1 MTDYISVIR
10 WISDEVKWKP
20 KLRLFIKTA
29 RTLQVDI
36 RVLLLQCQ
44 YQNLEKNSVILYST
58 VKTGEWST
66 KDARAFINGILEK
79 TGELPDPNP
88 TPDPN
93 PGVVVPADGIY
104 KVNNVVSSSAMF
116 RVVGCTLTV
125 KNGKMSAVLTLSGTG
140 YDYLYLGTKEEAAKA
155 DKSLWVPFKE
165 DNNGKY
171 TYTVPLESLDKEIA
185 VAAFSHNRQ
194 SWYGRT
200 LVFHSDSL
208 EKIGDISNEGNGGT
222 NGRQYDSI
230 RI

>member
-1 MTDYISVIR
+1 MPVSELGKEFSYSVR
-10 WISDEVKWKP
+10 
-20 KLRLFIKTA
+20 
-29 RTLQVDI
+29 
-36 RVLLLQCQ
+36 
-44 YQNLEKNSVILYST
+44 T

-140 YDYLYLGTKEEAAKA
+140 YDYLYLGTKARGC
-155 DKSLWVPFKE
+155 KSGQVFAWVPFKE
-165 DNNGKY
+165 DNRGKIY
-171 TYTVPLESLDKEIA
+171 LYSADGDVGQR
-185 VAAFSHNRQ
+185 NR
-194 SWYGRT
+194 S
-200 LVFHSDSL
+200 S
-208 EKIGDISNEGNGGT
+208 
-222 NGRQYDSI
+222 SI
-230 RI
+230 FT